1 MAKHRD
7 TRAFYA
13 NNLESYIVIVL
24 QLSKDRIIF
33 MDGKEVLEVAP
44 WLSIFPGLAILFTVL
59 GYNLI
64 GESLRDI
71 LDPRL
76 RQ

>member
-1 MAKHRD
+1 VAKHRD

-33 MDGKEVLEVAP
+33 MVK
-44 WLSIFPGLAILFTVL
+44 FPPRTFKL
-59 GYNLI
+59 
-64 GESLRDI
+64 SLRFI
-71 LDPRL
+71 
-76 RQ
+76 